1 MSRKKKK
8 AVKPSRQ
15 PAATPPA
22 PTPAPAAPKRS
33 RAAWSAAT
41 GVALLAI
48 AAGAGYFFLRD
59 RAPPPAPAATVPV
72 AAATHVGGAA
82 CRGCHEK
89 AFEAWQGSHHDL
101 AMQPA
106 SERTVLGNFD
116 GAKFS
121 YAGTTSSFF
130 KRDGKFFVNTDGP
143 DGKLADYELKYA
155 FGVAPLQQ
163 YLIEFPDG
171 RMQALS
177 IAWDARPKSAG
188 GQRWFHLYP
197 GEKVTH
203 KDPLHWTKPSQ
214 NWNFMCADCHSTNLR
229 KGYDE
234 AANRF
239 KTTWSEVNVACEACH
254 GPGSNHVAWAKKEGD
269 WKRLDS
275 SGKGLAVA
283 LDERRGVSWAMNA
296 ETGNASRSRPRETA
310 REIEVCARCHARR
323 SQISDEY
330 VHGRPMGDTF
340 IVSPIEN
347 GLYWPDGQM
356 RDEVYNH
363 GSFAQS
369 RMFAKGVTCSDCH
382 DPHSLKLRAPDNGVC
397 AQCHLPSKYDAPA
410 HHHHQT
416 GSKGAACA
424 ACHMPTTTYMVVDP
438 RHDHSLR
445 IPRPDLS
452 VRLGTPNACTNCH
465 VDRKAQ
471 WAADAVHKWYG
482 RTPGGYQAF
491 GEAFAAAMRHAP
503 DARSQL
509 VKIAG
514 DAAQPA
520 IVRASALERLA
531 ADPTPVVI
539 ELASNALNDPDEL
552 VRRGAVEV
560 LSGADP
566 GVRLRFLPRML
577 DDPVRAVRIA
587 AARSLAALPSERIPA
602 DRRASFNRA
611 LDEYLAAQ
619 RFNADRPEGHSNL
632 GALHAERGEPE
643 KAEGQYRRA
652 LELAP
657 EAVQPAVNLADLYRT
672 RGDEDRAAEVLRSA
686 LKANPASAPLHH
698 ALGLAHA
705 RQKRKAETLAEL
717 AEAVR
722 LAPDV
727 PRYVYVYGVAL
738 HSFGDTAKG
747 IAVLEQAHQRF
758 PGDRAILQA
767 LATMARDRGDRAKA
781 MAYAEQLVAVAP
793 DDGQAQA
800 LLKELRR

>member
-1 MSRKKKK
+1 LSRKKKK
-8 AVKPSRQ
+8 AHRPSRQ
-15 PAATPPA
+15 PAAA
-22 PTPAPAAPKRS
+22 VSTPAPAFPPPKRAIVT
-33 RAAWSAAT
+33 RVAAVSVAILAVAA
-41 GVALLAI
+41 V
-48 AAGAGYFFLRD
+48 AGYFALRD
-59 RAPPPAPAATVPV
+59 RAPPPPPAAAAQPPAATY
-72 AAATHVGGAA
+72 AGAAA
-82 CRGCHEK
+82 CRGCHQKE
-89 AFEAWQGSHHDL
+89 FDGWQGSHHDL
-101 AMQPA
+101 AMQVA
-106 SERTVLGNFD
+106 TDKTVLGNFD
-116 GAKFS
+116 NAKFA
-121 YAGTTSSFF
+121 YAGTTSTFF

-143 DGKLADYELKYA
+143 DGKLADFELKYA

-163 YLIEFPDG
+163 YLVEFPDG

-177 IAWDARPKSAG
+177 IAWDARPKAEG

-197 GEKVTH
+197 AEKITH

-229 KGYDE
+229 KGYD
-234 AANRF
+234 ASADRF

-269 WKRLDS
+269 WQRLGA
-275 SGKGLAVA
+275 GKGLAIA

-296 ETGNASRSRPRETA
+296 DTGNASRSRPRETT

-323 SQISDEY
+323 SQVSDDY
-330 VHGRPMGDTF
+330 VHGRPMGDTL
-340 IVSPIEN
+340 IVSPLES

-382 DPHSLKLRAPDNGVC
+382 DPHSLKLRAPGNAVC
-397 AQCHLPSKYDAPA
+397 AQCHMPSKYDAPA
-410 HHHHQT
+410 HHHHQA

-452 VRLGTPNACTNCH
+452 VKLGTPNACTNCH
-465 VDRKAQ
+465 TDRKAQ
-471 WAADAVHKWYG
+471 WAADAVQKWYG
-482 RTPGGYQAF
+482 RTPAGYQAF
-491 GEAFAAAMRHAP
+491 GEAFAAALRYAP

-509 VKIAG
+509 VKIVG

-531 ADPTPVVI
+531 SDPTPVVI

-552 VRRGAVEV
+552 VRRSAVEV
-560 LSGADP
+560 LSGGDP
-566 GVRLRFLPRML
+566 AVRLRFLPRML

-587 AARSLAALPSERIPA
+587 AARSLAALPPERIPA
-602 DRRASFNRA
+602 DRRAP
-611 LDEYLAAQ
+611 LDRVVGEYLAAQ
-619 RFNADRPEGHSNL
+619 RFNADRPEAHSNL
-632 GALHAERGEPE
+632 GALHVERGELE
-643 KAEGQYRRA
+643 KGEGEYRRA

-657 EAVQPAVNLADLYRT
+657 EAVQPVINLADLYRAG
-672 RGDEDRAAEVLRSA
+672 GDEQRAEEVLRSA
-686 LKANPASAPLHH
+686 LKVNPTSAPLHY
-698 ALGLAHA
+698 ALGLVYA
-705 RQKRKAETLAEL
+705 RQKRKAETLAEVG
-717 AEAVR
+717 EAMR
-722 LAPDV
+722 LAPEV
-727 PRYVYVYGVAL
+727 PRYAYVYGVAL
-738 HSFGDTAKG
+738 HSFGDAAKG

-781 MAYAEQLVAVAP
+781 VAYAERLAAVAP

-800 LLKELRR
+800 LLKELAR